1 VALDHRWLVL
11 LGHRRVPGRTP
22 DQLPSS
28 EAYASVVHSGGKL
41 YMAPVTLQFWGSNAN
56 RYYEYSG
63 FSGMR
68 KMWMAAINVTH
79 PDWVEII
86 TWNDFVEGTYVSP
99 IDDLLFPTGVPLFT
113 LNYFH
118 SHYAATDLLPYFIK
132 WYKTGHQPRITR
144 DAVYFAYRTQPAS
157 YDAGLPPVANKY
169 GPVADVIYITA
180 NLTEPATLKVDT
192 GGESKLIGVPAG
204 STDTETP
211 FLPGNPPTFELKR
224 NGLVVLQGSGT
235 DPIQA
240 TPTYNDYYYST
251 GDMMVARSD
260 GGDDR

>member
-68 KMWMAAINVTH
+68 KMWMDAINVTH

-86 TWNDFVEGTYVSP
+86 TWNDFVEGTDVSP
-99 IDDLLFPTGVPLFT
+99 IDDPNKYQFANFLLVPGVPLFT
-113 LNYFH
+113 LNCFH
-118 SHYAATDLLPYFIK
+118 SHYAATDLLQYFIS
-132 WYKTGHQPRITR
+132 GTR
-144 DAVYFAYRTQPAS
+144 PAS
-157 YDAGLPPVANKY
+157 
-169 GPVADVIYITA
+169 GPGSR
-180 NLTEPATLKVDT
+180 AT
-192 GGESKLIGVPAG
+192 P
-204 STDTETP
+204 STSPSE
-211 FLPGNPPTFELKR
+211 R
-224 NGLVVLQGSGT
+224 SR
-235 DPIQA
+235 QA
-240 TPTYNDYYYST
+240 TTQAPRRWRIST
-251 GDMMVARSD
+251 ALSRT
-260 GGDDR
+260 